1 MSQQLYARVDHIYTG
16 RFEETQDREC
26 LLELMALSHR
36 WELGDI
42 QTTAE
47 ALLVRTITLGTYHE
61 CKFTATSSKLL
72 SLTEPPLMQ

>member
-1 MSQQLYARVDHIYTG
+1 
-16 RFEETQDREC
+16 
-26 LLELMALSHR
+26 MALSHR